1 MDTTQFMIR
10 KASPED
16 TDQIFELYKTV
27 SKEVGGL
34 ARIEKEIT
42 KTYIENFSY
51 KSFENGL
58 QFVVTD
64 AFNEQAI
71 IAEIHCYQLEPGVFK
86 HILSELTV
94 AVHPACQGKG
104 LGRLLFQTLLD
115 DIQLNRPDI
124 LRVELIA
131 RESNSKAIQLYER
144 LGFKIEGRFENRISN
159 GNNSFEADIPMAWF
173 PAARVH

>member
-1 MDTTQFMIR
+1 MNVIQFFTR
-10 KASPED
+10 KATLED
-16 TDQIFELYKTV
+16 TNEIFELYKRV

-34 ARIEKEIT
+34 ARIEKEIS
-42 KTYIENFSY
+42 KTYIENFSH

-58 QFVVTD
+58 QFVVPD
-64 AFNEQAI
+64 PLNEQGI

-94 AVHPACQGKG
+94 AVHPDYQGKG
-104 LGRLLFQTLLD
+104 LGRQLFQTLLD
-115 DIQLNRPDI
+115 DIQFNRPDI

-131 RESNSKAIQLYER
+131 RESNSKAIQLYEK
-144 LGFKIEGRFENRISN
+144 LGFKIEGRFENRINN

-173 PAARVH
+173 PSKRP

>member
-1 MDTTQFMIR
+1 MNVTQFIIR
-10 KASPED
+10 KAALED
-16 TDQIFELYKTV
+16 TNGIFELYKRV

-34 ARIEKEIT
+34 ARVEKEIS
-42 KTYIENFSY
+42 KTYIESFSS

-64 AFNEQAI
+64 PLNEQAI

-94 AVHPACQGKG
+94 AVHPDYQGRG
-104 LGRLLFQTLLD
+104 LGKKLFQTLLD
-115 DIQLNRPDI
+115 EIQFNRPDI

-131 RESNSKAIQLYER
+131 RESNSKAIQLYEQ
-144 LGFKIEGRFENRISN
+144 LGFKIEGRFESRISN

-173 PAARVH
+173 PSRTR

>member
-1 MDTTQFMIR
+1 MNASQFIIR
-10 KASPED
+10 KATLEE
-16 TDQIFELYKTV
+16 TDQIFGLYKTV

-64 AFNEQAI
+64 ALNEQAI
-71 IAEIHCYQLEPGVFK
+71 IAEIHCYQLEPGVFQ

-94 AVHPACQGKG
+94 AVHPDYQGKG
-104 LGRLLFQTLLD
+104 LGKKLFQTLLD
-115 DIQLNRPDI
+115 EIQFNRPDI

-131 RESNSKAIQLYER
+131 RESNSKAIQLYEQ
-144 LGFKIEGRFENRISN
+144 LGFKIEGRFENRINN

-173 PAARVH
+173 PSRTS

>member
-1 MDTTQFMIR
+1 MNVIQFIIR
-10 KASPED
+10 KATLED
-16 TDQIFELYKTV
+16 TNEIFELYKRV
-27 SKEVGGL
+27 SREVGGL
-34 ARIEKEIT
+34 ARVEKEIS
-42 KTYIENFSY
+42 KTYIESFSC

-64 AFNEQAI
+64 SLNEQAI

-94 AVHPACQGKG
+94 AVHPDYQGKG
-104 LGRLLFQTLLD
+104 LGKKLFQTLLD
-115 DIQLNRPDI
+115 EIQFNRPDI

-131 RESNSKAIQLYER
+131 RESNSKAIQLYEQ

-159 GNNSFEADIPMAWF
+159 GDNLFEADIPMAWF
-173 PAARVH
+173 PSKTR